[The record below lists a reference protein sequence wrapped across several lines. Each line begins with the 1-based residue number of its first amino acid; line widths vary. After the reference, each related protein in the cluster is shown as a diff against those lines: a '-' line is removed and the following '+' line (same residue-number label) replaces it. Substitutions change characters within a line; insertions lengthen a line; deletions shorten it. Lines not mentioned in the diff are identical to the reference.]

1 MTHRQQWEEICSK
14 QGWDSETKL
23 VHLLGFIDDVGM
35 GKYLIA
41 YTEAAANEEDA
52 QVKLATLEDGGYTV
66 VSDSDQEG
74 MFLWMAPTDASEI
87 SYSTRTEAIESAWA
101 DAVEQV
107 LSIADMSPEF
117 FSSLTLAQQCE
128 TVRENLAFA

>member
-14 QGWDSETKL
+14 QGWDNETKL

-41 YTEAAANEEDA
+41 YAEAAAKEEDA
-52 QVKLATLEDGGYTV
+52 EIKLGVLEEQGYTV
-66 VSDSDQEG
+66 TPDSAQEG

-87 SYSTRTEAIESAWA
+87 SCSTRAEAIESAWA

-117 FSSLTLAQQCE
+117 FSSLTLDKQCE
-128 TVRENLAFA
+128 IVRENLAFA

>member
-14 QGWDSETKL
+14 QGWDDETKL

-35 GKYLIA
+35 GKYLITYA
-41 YTEAAANEEDA
+41 EAAANEEDA
-52 QVKLATLEDGGYTV
+52 QVKLAALEDGGYTV

-87 SYSTRTEAIESAWA
+87 SYSTRAEAIESAWA

-128 TVRENLAFA
+128 IVRENLAFA